1 MGTVGDGQS
10 RRRGD
15 HGREDPSVKKTVI
28 ALSDGRELIYFD
40 ASEAADRS
48 SLDQRALERIA
59 HHSELRYNRALDEWI
74 IVAAHRQQRTSQPA
88 LPDCPLCP
96 SRPGTLTE
104 IPGPGYEVVVFENR
118 FPAMGAPAAAFE
130 PAEGVRDKDG
140 LVVGRPGVGRCE
152 VVCFTSDHHASFA
165 RLPAAR
171 AELVLAAWTD
181 RTAHLSALP
190 GVEQVFCFE
199 NRGRE
204 VGVTLDHPHGQIYA
218 YPFVTPRTA
227 QMVRAAQAYR
237 ARTGRNLA
245 EDILAFELQDG
256 SRIVARA
263 PGWTA
268 FVPYA
273 PRWPYEV
280 HIYPTTRVADL
291 TLLSD
296 LARDRL
302 AVTYLDVLRRFD
314 ALFGEPLPYISA
326 VHQAP
331 VRKGRDELGLHIEL
345 CSPRRAPG
353 KLKYLAATESA
364 MDAYSNEVSPEE
376 AARQLREAWGP
387 SAPG

>member
-1 MGTVGDGQS
+1 
-10 RRRGD
+10 
-15 HGREDPSVKKTVI
+15 VKKTVI
-28 ALSDGRELIYFD
+28 SLSDGRELMYFD
-40 ASEAADRS
+40 ACDAADRG
-48 SLDQRALERIA
+48 SLDQRELKRST
-59 HHSELRYNRALDEWI
+59 HRSELRYNQALDEWI
-74 IVAAHRQQRTSQPA
+74 IVAAHRQQRASQPA

-104 IPGPGYEVVVFENR
+104 IPSPDYEVVVFENR
-118 FPAMGAPAAAFE
+118 FPALGAPAGAFE
-130 PAEGVRDKDG
+130 PADGVRDKDG
-140 LVVGRPGVGRCE
+140 RVVGRPGIGRCE
-152 VVCFTSDHHASFA
+152 VVCFTPDHDASFA
-165 RLPAAR
+165 GLPAAR
-171 AELVLAAWTD
+171 AELVVEAWTD
-181 RTAHLSALP
+181 RTAELSALP

-218 YPFVTPRTA
+218 YPFVTTRTA
-227 QMVRAAQAYR
+227 RMISAAQAHR

-245 EDILAFELQDG
+245 EDILASELEDG
-256 SRIVARA
+256 SRIVARV

-280 HIYPTTRVADL
+280 HVYPNARVADL
-291 TLLSD
+291 SLLSG
-296 LARDRL
+296 LARERL
-302 AVTYLDVLRRFD
+302 AAIYLDVLRRFD

-331 VRKGRDELGLHIEL
+331 VRKGRDELSLHIEL

-353 KLKYLAATESA
+353 ALKYLAATESA

-376 AARQLREAWGP
+376 AARRLREAGP
-387 SAPG
+387 RT

>member
-1 MGTVGDGQS
+1 M
-10 RRRGD
+10 
-15 HGREDPSVKKTVI
+15 
-28 ALSDGRELIYFD
+28 YFD
-40 ASEAADRS
+40 ACDAADRS
-48 SLDQRALERIA
+48 SLDQRELERTT
-59 HHSELRYNRALDEWI
+59 HRSELRYNRALDEWV

-104 IPGPGYEVVVFENR
+104 IPSPDYEVVVFENR
-118 FPAMGAPAAAFE
+118 FPALGAPAVAFE
-130 PAEGVRDKDG
+130 PAGGIRDKDG
-140 LVVGRPGVGRCE
+140 RVVGRPAVGRCE
-152 VVCFTSDHHASFA
+152 VVCFTSDHYASFA
-165 RLPAAR
+165 RLSAAR
-171 AELVLAAWTD
+171 AELVLEVWAD
-181 RTAHLSALP
+181 RTAQLSALP

-199 NRGRE
+199 NRGGE
-204 VGVTLDHPHGQIYA
+204 VGVTLDHPHGQIHA

-227 QMVRAAQAYR
+227 RMVRAAQAHR

-245 EDILAFELQDG
+245 DDILASELQDG

-280 HIYPTTRVADL
+280 HIYPNTRVADL
-291 TLLSD
+291 TQLSG

-302 AVTYLDVLRRFD
+302 AASYLDVLRRFD

-331 VRKGRDELGLHIEL
+331 VRKWRDELSLHIEL

-353 KLKYLAATESA
+353 ELKYPAAAESA

-376 AARQLREAWGP
+376 AARQLREAA
-387 SAPG
+387 S